1 MKSARAHA
9 GRIEAFTLIELLVV
23 IAIIA
28 LLAGMLLPALAKAK
42 QAGKGGVC
50 ANNSKQIIL
59 AVNLYHGDH
68 DDFLP
73 GGMSTSF
80 YPRIMRADLDL
91 TDRVYGAY
99 FLRGYLGLP
108 PTNTWPTAAQEV
120 KVARC
125 PALPGES
132 HLAGNFVNAVSRYD
146 LRFNDRPVDERN
158 ANVSLMWGRLN
169 GVNTFTGVPAAW
181 TPSKRVQQWPQPS
194 RNFVTS
200 DMSTNVVGIDT
211 AAPPG
216 YYDDPTRY
224 TGQLTKR
231 GAHGGRLMWTLM
243 DGSAQRAKPVPDT
256 ASHNSRFINNA
267 TLGMTNFFSF

>member
-1 MKSARAHA
+1 MHTLRQAPPKPD
-9 GRIEAFTLIELLVV
+9 GFTLIELLVV

-28 LLAGMLLPALAKAK
+28 ILAGLLLPALGKAK

-73 GGMSTSF
+73 GGMSTTF
-80 YPRIMRADLDL
+80 YPRVMRADLNL
-91 TDRVYGAY
+91 TGRVYPAF
-99 FLRGYLGLP
+99 FLRSYLALP
-108 PTNTWPTAAQEV
+108 PTNAWPTAAQEV

-132 HLAGNFVNAVSRYD
+132 RLAGSFLNTISRYEI
-146 LRFNDRPVDERN
+146 RFNDRPVDERN
-158 ANVSLMWGRLN
+158 ANVTLMWGRLD
-169 GVNTFTGVPAAW
+169 GVNTFTGAAAAW
-181 TPSKRVQQWPQPS
+181 APSKRVQQWPQPS

-200 DMSTNVVGIDT
+200 DMSTNVIGHD
-211 AAPPG
+211 ANAPAG

-224 TGQLTKR
+224 TAQMPKR
-231 GAHGGRLMWTLM
+231 GVHGGRLMWSLM
-243 DGSAQRAKPVPDT
+243 DGSVVKAKPVPGPAAT
-256 ASHNSRFINNA
+256 ARFINSA
-267 TLGMTNFFSF
+267 ALGMTNFFNF